1 MIEPGPLLVIQND
14 PTCPLGWFGD
24 WFAAAGVPVDVRRGF
39 ADDDIPADTRGFAA
53 VIVLGG
59 EMGANDNAMCPWLA
73 PTGRLLRAAVDSDT
87 PVLGICLGHQLAA
100 VALGGTVEKNPSGQ
114 AVGLTPVTLTDAG
127 RTDPLLG
134 SVAPGS
140 AAVQWNADIVT
151 VPPPGAVVLAVC
163 PDGSPQAIRFAPRA
177 WGVQFHPEASPEIF
191 RSWIADAAAGAT
203 GPSADAARA
212 ERAISE
218 AEADLR
224 SAWRPFAEGFARMCG
239 FELDA

>member
-1 MIEPGPLLVIQND
+1 MTEPGPLLVIQND

-24 WFAAAGVPVDVRRGF
+24 WFATAGVPVDVRLGF
-39 ADDDIPADTRGFAA
+39 ADDDIPVDADSFAA

-59 EMGANDNAMCPWLA
+59 EMGANDDATCPWLA
-73 PTGRLLRAAVDSDT
+73 PTRKLLRAAVDRGT

-100 VALGGTVEKNPSGQ
+100 VALGGTVEKNPAGQ
-114 AVGLTPVTLTDAG
+114 AVGLTPVALTDAG
-127 RTDPLLG
+127 RADPLLG

-151 VPPPGAVVLAVC
+151 VSPPGAVVLAVC

-191 RSWIADAAAGAT
+191 RSWIADAASDAT
-203 GPSADAARA
+203 DPSGDAARA
-212 ERAISE
+212 ERAITE
-218 AEADLR
+218 AEAQLR
-224 SAWRPFAEGFARMCG
+224 SAWRPFAEKFAGMCG
-239 FELDA
+239 FGLGS